1 MDRVLGLCHLPRIT
15 PFLLAAV
22 LALGCRPTAGPA
34 PTVEVPSATDAE
46 ALSDVQGMSLEAALA
61 IPPDDG
67 RPTVI
72 AQLGPPDAF
81 SLHFDELE
89 GQSVRWETWS
99 YFDFGTRFDFVDG
112 ELLWTVEL
120 EPVPDGAIYAHFY
133 APEDFRS
140 GMTIAQVKAL
150 LDDQILDEIDLS
162 DVDLEGGVALAG
174 DQILLG
180 FQDDGL
186 VFVETV
192 ILTGRVGE

>member
-1 MDRVLGLCHLPRIT
+1 MHQGSVFRHAPLIAVVLLG
-15 PFLLAAV
+15 AV
-22 LALGCRPTAGPA
+22 LALGCNLVGGPA
-34 PTVEVPSATDAE
+34 PTAEPTSSPSTE
-46 ALSDVQGMSLEAALA
+46 GMSLTAALA

-67 RPTVI
+67 RPTVLTT
-72 AQLGPPDAF
+72 LGPPDAF
-81 SLHFDELE
+81 SLRFDELE

-112 ELLWTVEL
+112 ELLWTVAL

-133 APEDFRS
+133 EPDDFQA
-140 GMTIAQVKAL
+140 GMTIAQTKAL
-150 LDDQILDEIDLS
+150 LDDQVLDEIDLS

-180 FQDDGL
+180 FQDDRL

-192 ILTGRVGE
+192 ILAASMGEEAER

>member
-1 MDRVLGLCHLPRIT
+1 MRQVSGLRYASLITVVLLG
-15 PFLLAAV
+15 AA
-22 LALGCRPTAGPA
+22 LALGCNVSGGPA
-34 PTVEVPSATDAE
+34 PTAEPTPSPSAE
-46 ALSDVQGMSLEAALA
+46 GMSLTAALA
-61 IPPDDG
+61 IAPDDG
-67 RPTVI
+67 RPTVLDK
-72 AQLGPPDAF
+72 LGPPDAF
-81 SLHFDELE
+81 SLRFDELE

-112 ELLWTVEL
+112 ELLWTVAL

-133 APEDFRS
+133 VPDDFRS

-180 FQDDGL
+180 FQDDRL

-192 ILTGRVGE
+192 ILTGWVGEEEAR